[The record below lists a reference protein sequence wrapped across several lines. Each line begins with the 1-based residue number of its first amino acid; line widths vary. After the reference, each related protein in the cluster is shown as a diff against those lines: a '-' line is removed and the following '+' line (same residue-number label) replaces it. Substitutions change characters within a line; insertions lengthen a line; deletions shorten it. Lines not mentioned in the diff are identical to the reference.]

1 MTEKIIFSSRL
12 DGVKVVAVYDHDNL
26 LYTETRIE
34 DVDGFG
40 EKVVTVYANGCYEVN
55 TRE

>member
-1 MTEKIIFSSRL
+1 MTEKILFSSRL
-12 DGVKVVAVYDHDNL
+12 
-26 LYTETRIE
+26 

>member
-1 MTEKIIFSSRL
+1 MTEKILFSSRL

-55 TRE
+55 TRG